1 MLYPHAPRRLAI
13 AMRALLIAAIAATVT
28 VAPTSAATSAS
39 EAEAMIVGWVNS
51 ARADRGLVPLR
62 TDPDLASIAGLRAS
76 RMASA
81 NVMNHTVGGN
91 LAGQL
96 KWYGVRWYR
105 YGENVGYTSAGW
117 TVDAARSLYRSWM
130 NSAPHRANLLSSRFN
145 YVGVGLAL
153 RSSNSRTFGA
163 MVFTESPDHT
173 RPVARVTGTA
183 RSGSTIYWSWNG
195 YDPRLQTHT
204 AGLRDYDVQYR
215 SGSGSWVMLR
225 DNTTARSVRLSN
237 RATGR
242 MYYIR
247 VRATDRRGNVGAWSS
262 ESRIWVP

>member
-1 MLYPHAPRRLAI
+1 MLYSPAPRRLAL
-13 AMRALLIAAIAATVT
+13 AMRALLIAALAATFVA
-28 VAPTSAATSAS
+28 APTSAATSAA
-39 EAEAMIVGWVNS
+39 EAEAMIVGWVNA
-51 ARADRGLVPLR
+51 ARADRGLAPLR
-62 TDPDLASIAGLRAS
+62 TDSDLIAIAGLRAS

-81 NVMNHTVGGN
+81 NVMNHTVGGD
-91 LAGQL
+91 LAAQL

-105 YGENVGYTSAGW
+105 YGENVGYSSAGW
-117 TVDAARSLYRSWM
+117 TVDAARALYRAWM
-130 NSAPHRANLLSSRFN
+130 NSSPHRANLLSSRFN

-163 MVFTESPDHT
+163 VVFTESPDHT
-173 RPVARVTGTA
+173 RPVARISTTA
-183 RSGSTIYWSWNG
+183 RSGTTVYWSWNG

-225 DNTTARSVRLSN
+225 DNTTARSVRLTN
-237 RATGR
+237 RAAGR